1 MKICYEQRPDAL
13 ALAENKLELRF
24 PSGTTWIAS
33 RYDDGS
39 LAGVAVFTSVA
50 KGNCFL
56 HVASQSSRWF
66 SPAFCQAMFH
76 HPFVTLGCRRLTAS
90 IAADNSACLRLARHV
105 GFREEG
111 YLRGFD
117 FGDLVM
123 FGMLKE
129 ECKWAGL

>member
-13 ALAENKLELRF
+13 ALASQQLDLRF

-33 RYDDGS
+33 RYDDS
-39 LAGVAVFTSVA
+39 RLAGVAVFTGVA

-56 HVASQSSRWF
+56 HVASQSPVWF
-66 SPAFCQAMFH
+66 FPAFCRAMLEY
-76 HPFVTLGCRRLTAS
+76 PFKTLGCRRLTAS
-90 IAADNSACLRLARHV
+90 IAADNPACLRLARHV

-117 FGDLVM
+117 FGDLIM

-129 ECKWAGL
+129 ESPWAGL

>member
-13 ALAENKLELRF
+13 ALATDKLQLSF
-24 PSGTTWIAS
+24 PRGTTWIAS

-39 LAGVAVFTSVA
+39 LAGVAVFTGVA
-50 KGNCFL
+50 KGNAFL
-56 HVASQSSRWF
+56 HVAAVSPLWF
-66 SPAFCQAMFH
+66 SPEFCRAMFSYAFH
-76 HPFVTLGCRRLTAS
+76 SLSCRRLTAS
-90 IAADNSACLRLARHV
+90 IAADNSACLRLARRV

-111 YLRGFD
+111 CLRGFD

-129 ECKWAGL
+129 ECKWAES